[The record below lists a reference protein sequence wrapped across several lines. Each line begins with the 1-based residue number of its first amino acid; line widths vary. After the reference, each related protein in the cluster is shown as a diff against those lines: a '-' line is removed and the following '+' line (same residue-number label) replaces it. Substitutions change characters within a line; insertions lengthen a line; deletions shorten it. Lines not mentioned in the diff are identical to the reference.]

1 MHNCHKEVLKYHNH
15 NVTLPRSEQ
24 QDMRDR
30 RDTNRKRLKDGLA
43 KDKQPAPKDFQ
54 SQGSY
59 AHRTMVQHPDKDYD
73 IDDGVLFDM
82 ADLKGPRGGDLSPN
96 DVKKIVVKC
105 LTNELFNTPP
115 EVRTNCVRVYY
126 HKGYHMDVPV
136 YREVVTE
143 DSAGEEHVHWEI
155 ASSEWKVADP
165 KGVTEWFQTQ
175 NQEQSPDTEN
185 GRQLR
190 RVVRLMK
197 AFARSRSAWKDRIAS
212 GFMISVLVVEQ
223 YKADAEREDQALY
236 DTMVAIRDRLQWNL
250 EVKHP
255 VVEGDYL
262 TKGAD
267 DAKAKFLRE
276 KLDWAMEKLDV
287 LSEPKCTHEQA
298 LKAWDTVFSSDFFIG
313 ELPDDE
319 ASNKG
324 GAGVASLGVLTDR
337 SRPPR
342 APVDKDG
349 GGRYA

>member
-1 MHNCHKEVLKYHNH
+1 MHDCHKEVLKYHNH
-15 NVTLPRSEQ
+15 NVTLPQSEQ
-24 QDMRDR
+24 QEMRDR

-43 KDKQPAPKDFQ
+43 KDKQPVPKDFQ

-82 ADLKGPRGGDLSPN
+82 VDLKGPRGGDLSPN
-96 DVKKIVVKC
+96 DAKNVVRNA
-105 LTNELFNTPP
+105 LQYGRFTVPP
-115 EVRTNCVRVYY
+115 AVRTNCVRVYY
-126 HKGYHMDVPV
+126 DKGYHMDVPV

-143 DSAGEEHVHWEI
+143 DHAGEEHVHWEI

-165 KGVTEWFQTQ
+165 KGVTEWFQTE
-175 NQEQSPDTEN
+175 NQKQSPDTEN

-223 YKADAEREDQALY
+223 YKPDAGREDQALY

-250 EVKHP
+250 EVAHP

-262 TKGAD
+262 TKGPD
-267 DAKAKFLRE
+267 DGKAKFLRE

-287 LSEPKCTHEQA
+287 LSDSTCTNEQA
-298 LKAWDTVFSSDFFIG
+298 LKAWDTVFSTDFFIG
-313 ELPDDE
+313 ELSDDDT
-319 ASNKG
+319 STKG
-324 GAGVASLGVLTDR
+324 GASAASVGLLNAGQPKV
-337 SRPPR
+337 
-342 APVDKDG
+342 PVDKRG